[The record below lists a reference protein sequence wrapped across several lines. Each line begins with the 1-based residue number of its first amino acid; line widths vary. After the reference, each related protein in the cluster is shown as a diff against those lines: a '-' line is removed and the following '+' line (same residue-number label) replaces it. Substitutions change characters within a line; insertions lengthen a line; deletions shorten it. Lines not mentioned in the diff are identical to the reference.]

1 MIIFSTIS
9 QKRKFHGQLLA
20 VADNNPFFHG
30 GDVSYFRVE
39 KISNLRPW
47 GERVT

>member
-1 MIIFSTIS
+1 MIIFFTIS
-9 QKRKFHGQLLA
+9 QKGKFHGQFLA
-20 VADNNPFFHG
+20 VADNNPFHG

-39 KISNLRPW
+39 RMSNLRPW

>member
-9 QKRKFHGQLLA
+9 QKGKFHGQLLA